1 MDELLPKATGHA
13 AKIEKKKARAEQ
25 RRERELSPGTTYAIF
40 SDCFFNNFFRYKWLH
55 FDGKQVMLFKWTAM
69 IMRVMDDCVHVVL
82 ISKWQ

>member
-40 SDCFFNNFFRYKWLH
+40 SDCFFNNFFRYK
-55 FDGKQVMLFKWTAM
+55 
-69 IMRVMDDCVHVVL
+69 
-82 ISKWQ
+82 